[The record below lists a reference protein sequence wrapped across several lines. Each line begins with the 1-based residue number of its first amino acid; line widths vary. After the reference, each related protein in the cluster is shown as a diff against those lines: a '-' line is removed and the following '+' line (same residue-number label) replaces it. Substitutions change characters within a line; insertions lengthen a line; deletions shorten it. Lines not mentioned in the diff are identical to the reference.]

1 MCKGLACSG
10 YTAQWVWRQK
20 VYRDHSTVYLRN
32 HGGRR
37 QDSTREANERRN
49 MHDTEFVEYEACKE
63 SVISIKKES
72 WFPGLDSWVVCTEGN
87 LLRRADILSSGEKGY
102 DDFSVA
108 ILSLRWLYDF
118 QGMISNGTLI
128 KSIWN
133 SAKTWERILGKW

>member
-1 MCKGLACSG
+1 
-10 YTAQWVWRQK
+10 
-20 VYRDHSTVYLRN
+20 
-32 HGGRR
+32 
-37 QDSTREANERRN
+37 

-133 SAKTWERILGKW
+133 SAKT